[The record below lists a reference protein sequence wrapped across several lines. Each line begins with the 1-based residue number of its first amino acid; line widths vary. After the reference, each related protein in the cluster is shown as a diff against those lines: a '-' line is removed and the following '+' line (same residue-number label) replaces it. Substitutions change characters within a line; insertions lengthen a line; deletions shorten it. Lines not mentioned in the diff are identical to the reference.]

1 MWYNRIEEILREV
14 EKEEKGWTGSSQGRA
29 WRRVM
34 KHLKYKNLFLAHSA
48 RLLISLINYEM
59 YVN

>member
-34 KHLKYKNLFLAHSA
+34 KHLKYKNRFLAHVY
-48 RLLISLINYEM
+48 RDYEFIFFNE
-59 YVN
+59 Y